1 MCNASTF
8 FLWFA
13 WVLLTSF
20 VPLLS
25 CIVACIWGCIKH
37 TINILNSIHLYSPML
52 YLSFTTLFSPLCT
65 SIILSGIILP
75 LLKFVLKFSF
85 NTLKMPTAVFWL
97 LSYYSTNES
106 IFWLFSKLFSLSFGS
121 WPLFQS
127 DTCLMLQDEY
137 INVRSIQ
144 CVNWVTGYE
153 CSRIQKAL

>member
-1 MCNASTF
+1 MQVLF
-8 FLWFA
+8 FFA
-13 WVLLTSF
+13 LHGFYSLLAF
-20 VPLLS
+20 HS
-25 CIVACIWGCIKH
+25 CHAC
-37 TINILNSIHLYSPML
+37 SL
-52 YLSFTTLFSPLCT
+52 YLRLYKTHYSYFKQHSFIFTHVVSKLYNALQSFMHFH
-65 SIILSGIILP
+65 ILSGIILP
-75 LLKFVLKFSF
+75 LLKCVLKFSF